1 MHPRLKLLLL
11 RGRLSYKGFAL
22 PIALG
27 VGLILLLVG
36 VMAIVRSQGQAT
48 NTFSQRQAARGL
60 AIAEAAVN
68 RYQNLMQKNPA
79 MMTYCANPSSQSPC
93 NSGTT
98 WSNLTASILGGS
110 ATCNSSDP
118 RVAAVNAAASTT
130 AWQNLDSSDL
140 SKGQYR
146 LVSYTYTPDAG
157 VSAPNAPGTGTLI
170 VEGRVSEGAASSAG
184 NANPS
189 TATSRLQIVF
199 PIHNGGTS
207 GDPAPGVWITS
218 GGTGNNQVEGDVLLN
233 DCGVNLNGIN
243 VTGSDPV
250 TGQPYTAK
258 YTNLQFPDLPPKP
271 AGANNLGTLSG
282 SVNLTLP
289 RVGVD
294 TATSKVINGQSVQVY
309 EYLVNS
315 INMSGNS
322 TLTITPGQRVTFY
335 LDGDIDSQG
344 NSNVVHSCQD
354 AANNPIP
361 NCKPTDFQIF
371 GYGGS
376 GSKICVIGNKV
387 IEAFILAPNYTG
399 GVSGAGGGAGGIKG
413 SVWLGSWST
422 GGGCGSNTSNRVIQQ
437 QARWDELGLTP
448 KNLPPKLG
456 GGGSWARQIVP

>member
-27 VGLILLLVG
+27 VGLILLLVS

-48 NTFSQRQAARGL
+48 NTFSQRQNARGL
-60 AIAEAAVN
+60 AVTETAVS

-98 WSNLTASILGGS
+98 WSNLTGSILGGS
-110 ATCNSSDP
+110 ATCNS
-118 RVAAVNAAASTT
+118 
-130 AWQNLDSSDL
+130 
-140 SKGQYR
+140 
-146 LVSYTYTPDAG
+146 
-157 VSAPNAPGTGTLI
+157 I
-170 VEGRVSEGAASSAG
+170 
-184 NANPS
+184 
-189 TATSRLQIVF
+189 
-199 PIHNGGTS
+199 
-207 GDPAPGVWITS
+207 
-218 GGTGNNQVEGDVLLN
+218 
-233 DCGVNLNGIN
+233 
-243 VTGSDPV
+243 
-250 TGQPYTAK
+250 
-258 YTNLQFPDLPPKP
+258 
-271 AGANNLGTLSG
+271 
-282 SVNLTLP
+282 
-289 RVGVD
+289 D
-294 TATSKVINGQSVQVY
+294 TATTKVINGQSVQVY

-376 GSKICVIGNKV
+376 GSKICLIGNKV

-422 GGGCGSNTSNRVIQQ
+422 GGSCGSNTTNSVIQQ

-456 GGGSWARQIVP
+456 GGGSWGQQIVP